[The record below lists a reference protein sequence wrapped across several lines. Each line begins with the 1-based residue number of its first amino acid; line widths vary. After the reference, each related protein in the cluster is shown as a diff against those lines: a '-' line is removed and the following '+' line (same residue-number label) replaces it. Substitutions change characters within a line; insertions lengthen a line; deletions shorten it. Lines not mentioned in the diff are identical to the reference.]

1 MRTSSVLRIQNWAV
15 SLGAENPHS
24 ALWATWP
31 QINYWIFSEPFFSVK
46 KWLWWIDGQK
56 MALIP
61 LALFYLYAFCCTFFG
76 LPIVRIQ
83 FPMPQLG
90 CLWTCLSTRPRAGQG
105 AAWRLVRCPGSCP
118 FAFAWEQ
125 PWAGFLGGKTVSW
138 EPKCPHELRIRWT
151 KLTAPWTPWAPPM
164 PRDPRFSREWPEEA
178 WPKCHNSLA
187 VPAFAAD
194 WVMS

>member
-1 MRTSSVLRIQNWAV
+1 
-15 SLGAENPHS
+15 
-24 ALWATWP
+24 
-31 QINYWIFSEPFFSVK
+31 
-46 KWLWWIDGQK
+46 

-125 PWAGFLGGKTVSW
+125 PWAGFLGGALAW
-138 EPKCPHELRIRWT
+138 ALQGHWLQDLPRPPEPGFPHTQWWIPCRKGSGGKGLGSQNPGHLSVLRRTFTSCPAQPSIFTDGKMR
-151 KLTAPWTPWAPPM
+151 
-164 PRDPRFSREWPEEA
+164 PRER
-178 WPKCHNSLA
+178 
-187 VPAFAAD
+187 
-194 WVMS
+194 